1 MNAPVLVHI
10 PSDWVQK
17 FLNTSQLSGTQLGG
31 WIAVRAGRF
40 CPLAGSRLRCE
51 LEILCR
57 YEALSRPLYPSLE
70 SEALAILAQLPGDC
84 GVQVGFLSS
93 AGEFQ
98 PILGGEPGLPGKAAR
113 IDLLKEAVACVALE
127 QHIPDSTRSGLG
139 LAFQTTGAAAAPS
152 NAAAYAAAAS
162 AAKNPADGNVELYA
176 LPNCVSFACTYN
188 RETAPDDPFRFLDLL
203 LNEQGIAEIDS
214 ALVKLATAARTEL
227 LAATPDT
234 VDVSSAQPRVAA
246 RQLYGIAA
254 YSTAQRPPLLH
265 GVVRHAEALLGAVHA
280 STARA
285 DRANEPERRA
295 DTNQAEPTAQVL
307 VCRRYRPAFEPLL
320 EQVDLLIEEDP
331 GRLSTGALAARR
343 RGIPCVNGIGGLS
356 WLLHEGSEVFVDQR
370 QGIITVPHQ

>member
-1 MNAPVLVHI
+1 MNAPVLVPI
-10 PSDWVQK
+10 ANDWVQK
-17 FLNTSQLSGTQLGG
+17 FLSATQLSGTQLGG

-40 CPLAGSRLRCE
+40 RPLAASRLRCE

-57 YEALSRPLYPSLE
+57 YEALSRPLHPSLE
-70 SEALAILAQLPGDC
+70 SEALAMLAQLPSES

-98 PILGGEPGLPGKAAR
+98 PIIGGEPGLPGKAAR
-113 IDLLKEAVACVALE
+113 MDVLKEAAACVALE
-127 QHIPDSTRSGLG
+127 QHILDSTRRARG
-139 LAFQTTGAAAAPS
+139 LAFRTSGTSGTTVAGGGAHLDTTGAAGAA
-152 NAAAYAAAAS
+152 
-162 AAKNPADGNVELYA
+162 EFYA

-203 LNEQGIAEIDS
+203 LNEQGIAELDS
-214 ALVKLATAARTEL
+214 TLAERATAARTEL

-234 VDVSSAQPRVAA
+234 SDVGSAEPRAAA
-246 RQLYGIAA
+246 RQLYGMAA

-265 GVVRHAEALLGAVHA
+265 AVVRHADALLGAA
-280 STARA
+280 QTPAATAA
-285 DRANEPERRA
+285 EANSH
-295 DTNQAEPTAQVL
+295 TAEHAQVL
-307 VCRRYRPAFEPLL
+307 VCRRYRPEFEPLL
-320 EQVDLLIEEDP
+320 AQVDLLIEEDV
-331 GRLSTGALAARR
+331 GRLSAGALAARR